1 AVPSTTTTE
10 AVPSTTTTE
19 AVPSTTTT
27 EAGST
32 STTKVPRLLLKLLQ
46 LRLQPAAPQESLDGH
61 YCGQL
66 DGQSFSVDFDE
77 DGRATVSALGQ
88 KGGAD
93 YEVEGDDIIFSNYNP
108 ILQRLMNSLHV
119 KSIKGSIIS
128 PTEIHIKAGLLIDTT
143 LTSC

>member
-32 STTKVPRLLLKLLQ
+32 STTSSSTRG
-46 LRLQPAAPQESLDGH
+46 ESLDGH